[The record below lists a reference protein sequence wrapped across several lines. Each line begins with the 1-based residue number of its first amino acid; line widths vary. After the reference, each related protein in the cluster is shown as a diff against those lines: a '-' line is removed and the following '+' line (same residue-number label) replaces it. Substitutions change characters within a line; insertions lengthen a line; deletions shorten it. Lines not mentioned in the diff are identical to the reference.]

1 MNTLSKHQLLNELFK
16 SKYHIHRDR
25 LIVADTNQSLP
36 LSVLNRKLCLLSAMI
51 NRKLFGNKWQKH
63 KERIVF
69 YCFNEKSPLKKHTH
83 SHILLGIPNGKLIE
97 KVLMYAKHFWWK
109 LGNFINYNKK
119 KQLYETSKFTF
130 YSKKFDHD
138 LDRAFYRNCYYSVK
152 DFSKDSVQVESG
164 EDRFNVV

>member
-1 MNTLSKHQLLNELFK
+1 MPSLSKHHLLNELFK

-83 SHILLGIPNGKLIE
+83 SHILLGAPNGALIE
-97 KVLMYAKHFWWK
+97 KVIMYGQRFWWK

-152 DFSKDSVQVESG
+152 GFTKDSVQVESG

>member
-16 SKYHIHRDR
+16 PKYHIHRGR

-63 KERIVF
+63 KERVVF

-83 SHILLGIPNGKLIE
+83 SHILLGAPNGALIE
-97 KVLMYAKHFWWK
+97 KVIMYGQRFWWK
-109 LGNFINYNKK
+109 LGNFVNYNKK

-152 DFSKDSVQVESG
+152 GFTKDSVQVESG

>member
-1 MNTLSKHQLLNELFK
+1 MPSLSKHHLLNELFK

-97 KVLMYAKHFWWK
+97 KVLMYGQRFWWK

-152 DFSKDSVQVESG
+152 GFTKDSVQVESG
-164 EDRFNVV
+164 EDKFNIV

>member
-1 MNTLSKHQLLNELFK
+1 MPSLSKHHLLNELFK

-36 LSVLNRKLCLLSAMI
+36 LSVLNKKLCLLSAMI

-63 KERIVF
+63 KERVVF

-97 KVLMYAKHFWWK
+97 KVLMYGQRFWWK

-152 DFSKDSVQVESG
+152 GFTKDSVQVESG
-164 EDRFNVV
+164 EDRFNIV